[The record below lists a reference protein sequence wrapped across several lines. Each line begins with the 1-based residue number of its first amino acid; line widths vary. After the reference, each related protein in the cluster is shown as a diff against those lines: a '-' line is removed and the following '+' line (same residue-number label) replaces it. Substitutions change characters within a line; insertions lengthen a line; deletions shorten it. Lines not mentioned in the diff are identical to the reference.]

1 MTALSVMVCI
11 CAVLTQAW
19 TAFLPSAL
27 MSSRAFF
34 MMFSWSALGVG
45 GSVRLVGGAGT
56 SGARLG
62 GMGAR

>member
-1 MTALSVMVCI
+1 
-11 CAVLTQAW
+11 
-19 TAFLPSAL
+19 
-27 MSSRAFF
+27 